1 MEISPIG
8 VIRTPYKELTDMP
21 IQPKGAKEV
30 TGRLELNPEL
40 AEGLQDLDGFSHV
53 YLIYQFHKAERTN
66 LKVVPFMDT
75 VKRGV
80 YSTRSPLRPNH
91 IGISIVELTGV
102 ENNIVHLKGVDV
114 LDNTP
119 LLDIKPYIDA
129 FDYVENSRSGW
140 MTKSREEVA
149 GKRSDDRFV

>member
-1 MEISPIG
+1 MELTPIG
-8 VIRTPYKELTDMP
+8 IIRSPYKELTDMP

-30 TGRLELNPEL
+30 MGRVELKPDL

-75 VKRGV
+75 VERGIF
-80 YSTRSPLRPNH
+80 STRSPLRPNH
-91 IGISIVELTGV
+91 IGISIVEITAV
-102 ENNIVHLKGVDV
+102 ESNIVHLKGVDV

-140 MTKSREEVA
+140 MTRSREEVA

>member
-1 MEISPIG
+1 MEFSPIG
-8 VIRTPYKELTDMP
+8 VIRSPYKELTDMP
-21 IQPKGAKEV
+21 IQPKGAEEV
-30 TGRLELNPEL
+30 MGRVELNPGL
-40 AEGLQDLDGFSHV
+40 VEGLQDLDGFSHV
-53 YLIYQFHKAERTN
+53 YLIYRFHKAERTD

-75 VKRGV
+75 VERGI

-91 IGISIVELTGV
+91 IGISIVEITGV
-102 ENNIVHLKGVDV
+102 ENNIVHLRGVDV

-129 FDYVENSRSGW
+129 FDYVENSRCGW
-140 MTKSREEVA
+140 MTRSREEVA